1 LREFE
6 ALLAHEETGTFRLNN
21 DMYMKKN
28 ILLIPVLFLISL
40 GACSTS
46 KSYVKGD
53 TSEREPETMLV
64 TYYVK
69 PGKAAEFQQVLS
81 QAWDIFRRENMVLA
95 KPHVIVRDDE
105 AAGKT
110 NFVEVF
116 TWISHYAPDHAPAS
130 VKAVWEQEQ
139 SLCEK
144 REGHDAIEG
153 SEVQVITGR

>member
-1 LREFE
+1 MHIKNIPL
-6 ALLAHEETGTFRLNN
+6 LLALC
-21 DMYMKKN
+21 
-28 ILLIPVLFLISL
+28 LISL
-40 GACSTS
+40 SGCSTS

-53 TSEREPETMLV
+53 ASEREPETMLV

-69 PGKAAEFQQVLS
+69 PGKESEFQNAIS
-81 QAWDIFRRENMVLA
+81 KAWDVFRQEGMVLA